1 MRVNS
6 GDIPCRNGL
15 LHKLESACLDLQ
27 KITTQA
33 QSKATSPPGHSFDI
47 PMISAT

>member
-15 LHKLESACLDLQ
+15 LHKLESACLVNLQ
-27 KITTQA
+27 KIITQA
-33 QSKATSPPGHSFDI
+33 AESKAIKSSPGHF
-47 PMISAT
+47 